1 MVLEPVVILLAG
13 APGTGKSTIANLLV
27 QRLGL
32 SHHLSTGFIRA
43 SIRQFLPDSQVKLMA
58 RHAFDAWEELPK
70 PLDTAI
76 DPVLQGLMAQ
86 AEVLKPAI
94 KECVGRANREGI
106 GLVVEGSHLIPQ
118 IFDPGEL
125 GATLLCVLD
134 VPDRKLLQKRALSDN
149 HSRRTLNHTQ
159 LDRLLALQ
167 ETIVGQAKDFGRP
180 VVMNNRLPDAIRQI
194 RALVKQVR
202 PFPSNTKV

>member
-1 MVLEPVVILLAG
+1 MTAGPVVILLAG
-13 APGTGKSTIANLLV
+13 APGTGKTTIANLLV

-43 SIRQFLPDSQVKLMA
+43 SIRHLLPESQARLMA
-58 RHAFDAWEELPK
+58 RHAFDAWEELPQ
-70 PLDTAI
+70 PPENGV

-94 KECVGRANREGI
+94 KECVGRAVREGI

-118 IFDPGEL
+118 VFDPAEL

-134 VPDRKLLQKRALSDN
+134 VPDRSLLQARALSAN
-149 HSRRTLNHTQ
+149 HSRRSLDKAQ
-159 LDRLLALQ
+159 LERLLQLQ
-167 ETIVGQAKDFGRP
+167 ETIVSQARAFNRP
-180 VVMNNRLPDAIRQI
+180 VVLNRRLPDAVRRI
-194 RALVKQVR
+194 RALVEEAPLVGSTR
-202 PFPSNTKV
+202 